1 MTTILFQ
8 ISLSFSKY
16 SKRRQEKLSTAQAI
30 ESSSKPTKL
39 KILSIL
45 RSSELYKVAF
55 LYTFSRLFLVICIIY
70 IPIWLNEF
78 MKTKSDLTIEN
89 IAIIPLIF
97 FVASFVAAFL
107 LKYINQKISHKVREP
122 NGCFPTINDSDL
134 SSIPQITYCTG
145 SLVSISGCVW
155 ITFSSSLEAIELF
168 GIAMLLGAGSSITQI
183 SSLCITADMIGD
195 KSDHAGLIYSII
207 TVCDKLFSGIIIFV
221 IESM

>member
-45 RSSELYKVAF
+45 RSCELYKVAF

-122 NGCFPTINDSDL
+122 NGFPTINDSDL
-134 SSIPQITYCTG
+134 SSIVDSPDH
-145 SLVSISGCVW
+145 
-155 ITFSSSLEAIELF
+155 
-168 GIAMLLGAGSSITQI
+168 LL
-183 SSLCITADMIGD
+183 
-195 KSDHAGLIYSII
+195 HR
-207 TVCDKLFSGIIIFV
+207 LFSFHIGMRLDNIFQLA
-221 IESM
+221 